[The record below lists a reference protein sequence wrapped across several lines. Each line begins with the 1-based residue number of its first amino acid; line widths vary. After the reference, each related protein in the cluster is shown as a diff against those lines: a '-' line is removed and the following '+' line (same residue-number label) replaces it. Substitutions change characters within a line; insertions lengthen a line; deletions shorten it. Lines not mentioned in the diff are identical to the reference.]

1 MGNVQIVSTLQN
13 KEMQKK
19 AINHSSSTV
28 FLAVC
33 SLDGS
38 VDTEVSLLNHF
49 IIKRGITD
57 VVATVE
63 FRHLNGE
70 LVKTFKTNMDESRAY
85 SIRASEYISGAFI
98 GSIYIYFNSN
108 ENLAVPFC
116 AVVCSIKTQNSVCG
130 VHTYGRRLEQKELG
144 TSIDLKNTIE
154 TGWIARDTSDV
165 KSFAVLHG
173 GNASLTLDVKLEI
186 SNSTNKKL
194 FIEREYVLEPLGTLI
209 IIPQDLSDKVVAHIG
224 GDKAHIKVFIDGL
237 SGTFPR
243 MMCGNFLALPQT
255 TSSLSEANE
264 IQFTHTNFDF
274 STIEQPDAGS
284 SLGYYNQPSLPAG
297 LGYGIIYPV
306 ETEKSIKIGKDEYI
320 SNTLQHIEI
329 GSMSQLE
336 VKASD
341 TNLPSRFIAAAVSK
355 WDGAILE
362 SECSTGT
369 FIEDYLRVPCS
380 WHWGLL
386 KPGFEQG
393 ESVISV
399 ILSRFNSNKNLSRK
413 LKLRLFSEDM
423 MLLEKDIVIDGH
435 TEVNAMDLLPRKLSE
450 GAIWYV
456 LSGDKLEDLN
466 IFSTFYP
473 TNKAGF
479 VEHAF

>member
-13 KEMQKK
+13 KAMQKK
-19 AINHSSSTV
+19 TIHHNSSTV
-28 FLAVC
+28 FWAVC
-33 SLDGS
+33 SLDGC

-49 IIKRGITD
+49 IIKRGIAD

-63 FRHLNGE
+63 FRDLNGE
-70 LVKTFKTNMDESRAY
+70 LVNTFKMNMDEPRAY
-85 SIRASEYISGAFI
+85 SIRASEHISGEFI
-98 GSIYIYFNSN
+98 GSIYVYFNSN

-116 AVVCSIKTQNSVCG
+116 AVMCSIKTQNSVCG
-130 VHTYGRRLEQKELG
+130 VHTYGRRLETKELS
-144 TSIDLKNTIE
+144 TYIDLKSTVE
-154 TGWIARDTSDV
+154 TGWTARDTSDV

-194 FIEREYVLEPLGTLI
+194 FIEREYVLEPFGTLI
-209 IIPQDLSDKVVAHIG
+209 IIPQDLSDKVVAHLG
-224 GDKAHIKVFIDGL
+224 SEKGHIKVYIEGL
-237 SGTFPR
+237 SGIFPR
-243 MMCGNFLALPQT
+243 MLCGNFLALSQT

-284 SLGYYNQPSLPAG
+284 SLGYYNQPSVPA
-297 LGYGIIYPV
+297 GYGIIYPV
-306 ETEKSIKIGKDEYI
+306 ETEKSIKIGEDEYS
-320 SNTLQHIEI
+320 SNTLQHIEV

-341 TNLPSRFIAAAVSK
+341 TNLPSRFVAAAVAK
-355 WDGAILE
+355 WDGATLE

-369 FIEDYLRVPCS
+369 FIEDYLRVPCH

-399 ILSRFNSNKNLSRK
+399 ILSRFNRNENLSRK
-413 LKLRLFSEDM
+413 LKLRLFSEEM
-423 MLLEKDIVIDGH
+423 MLLERDIVIDGH
-435 TEVNAMDLLPRKLSE
+435 KEINAMDLLPRKLPE

-456 LSGDKLEDLN
+456 LSGDKLEDLG

-473 TNKAGF
+473 ANKAGF